1 MQNKQNTEA
10 ICELHR
16 MLEDLMKHIAML
28 EENIPALMQ
37 TIEAGEFIP
46 DPVNENVRAALNQI
60 SAVQSGFA
68 ERFISLKAGEMPLKI
83 EDAYSILENCR
94 KKAEYT
100 GKYFDAVSF
109 FLSLRAD
116 DPSVQQI
123 LEERQ
128 RTLDVLDF
136 EQMSEQE
143 IKDTAECYV
152 RLSEAF
158 HESDDGIRFSL
169 LYSSGL
175 EAEVAR
181 GVMFGLLKTE
191 TAQTKEAAEIKEP
204 AEQGKEI
211 QVNETTE
218 KELAE
223 ICKSEIWKTI
233 GIERPQEM
241 IVKEERELLDVQQ
254 SARASDKF
262 RVKDFRK
269 DMTGEF
275 PLGKIECLVEAL
287 ENCGYSSESFALWK
301 NKESSYYDAVSEK
314 LFQMGYLKKYAVS
327 GFSEFYTLSPKGEK
341 AFVLRD
347 SQQMIQKCYK
357 KKINP
362 ARGGEHIEDS
372 TNAAVARILYQQ
384 AFSRILKIDRD
395 YTFST
400 IERRIGTNYF
410 LIDFTNVLGGRR
422 VRYLGIVSDNP
433 EQFRQ
438 FHALIKETYEAADL
452 YVVAGAA
459 HEAACFAA
467 KWISSLTGGLAPV
480 WYCGYADE
488 EVYDVITEEP
498 ADIVFERLEEAE
510 NEKQEEK
517 SIADLANEKQEEK
530 ETADLGNEKQ
540 EEKETADSGNEKQE
554 EKKTA
559 DRKEF
564 QRKGIQENEAPDKKE
579 LQEEGG
585 LEEASIKEAESAHS
599 PANRLTEAEKT
610 KHDTVFQEML
620 ASGKF
625 YAATAYAAVLSKE
638 FPCYGP
644 VYHQLAYALNDPMDR
659 CSYSSDTI
667 IHIFYTGENQLTDH
681 YVVAAAVRNY
691 FLDQYSYDY
700 SLQQLQA
707 MLSGNQILQQEPALN
722 KILYTLQQFKTNY
735 HSGIDRYADYR
746 EKERASWE
754 LHLEKTRREAK
765 DFYDNY
771 SSGGLKENASHRR
784 FMETEKLLLGPDSDL
799 SVYLKVVIDDEREVA
814 ELLEEFLAENYVKDQ
829 AAVCE
834 ENIDPS
840 KIDRI
845 LDTHWDQAAQN
856 MRLVKKSS
864 DLMSSLRMNL
874 FKKVNKIVS
883 VLCNYVFLM
892 HTAITRD
899 DDPALLE
906 YKKLRTPL
914 LKDIRDVVRKFAEHH
929 AQELSEI
936 AGRAVLTRTLQ
947 EMGERLEGDYQEG
960 NNKYFYINFLKD
972 DKIILDDD
980 FIPVLDEVLELPD
993 FSVKNRLIQHCQ
1005 SQEKDW
1011 RTRLA
1016 EIFKGGDDYGSAE
1029 LILKYLKVQNWI
1041 PDRMELE
1048 AYSIEKAI
1056 EYPQKDMEQKRM
1068 GFIADL
1074 ELAQSY
1080 GQIDNTKE
1088 NSKEIMVQIME
1099 HWYLW
1104 AKETKNYGFFSKI
1117 LEAFQDKIH
1126 KDAQARA
1133 VELRASLN
1141 VYLKENPD
1149 WNIDDRV
1156 SSAVVQIR
1164 ERIEQQNYAAAED
1177 LLNRLIANDLD
1188 SAVTLQQEDD
1198 LLQFLDEYDV
1208 NYKMTANSARNL
1220 RSLVF
1225 TSRINKDT
1233 KGADR
1238 LLENWPKGAGAGKYK
1253 ISALLQAL
1261 GFDPDTV
1268 EADQP
1273 VQGKIENYLVTLKR
1287 PQNGRKIN
1295 YKHPIS
1301 AFGSEAETKGF
1312 RVVCIFGK
1320 ADAQRL
1326 IDTFR
1331 ELGSAKNT
1339 IVLLDYA
1346 LTLADRRTLARKTKT
1361 DLNDIGRI
1369 FAVIDRVVLIYLA
1382 KHYTETAV
1390 NRMLMA
1396 VVMPFASYQPYIDK
1410 SAAVMPQEIFIGRK
1424 NELEKIESPTGV
1436 NIVYGGRQLGK
1447 TALLRMAK
1455 KDIDRNENGDRAVI
1469 VNAWRKDYRDTAK
1482 IVSAALYDEKI
1493 LLKENITEDWNELAR
1508 DIQNRLRDETDPIPY
1523 LLLMIDEADLFIE
1536 SCEAVGYEPFNTLKD
1551 IQSIGSGRFKFVV
1564 AGLRNIVRFKRMVAL
1579 EDNGVLPHL
1588 ESLTVKPF
1596 KSMEA
1601 RELLEVPLS
1610 YLGFRFSKNNET
1622 EVLISTIFGTT
1633 NYFPGLIQLY
1643 CTKLIEAMKKDYAG
1657 YSESETP
1664 PYYVQKEHI
1673 KKVLAD
1679 QTLQKDI
1686 REKFFITLKVG
1697 DDDYYYMIAL
1707 LTAYHYHENR
1717 TQNGCNASDLIQLA
1731 GMFSI
1736 GKLVSLGTEKITAL
1750 MEEMCELNVL
1760 QHTGNDRYRFA
1771 RHSFCQMM
1779 GTVRQIDDEL
1789 MNYME
1794 D

>member
-1 MQNKQNTEA
+1 MQNKQNIEA
-10 ICELHR
+10 IYELHR
-16 MLEDLMKHIAML
+16 MLEDLMKNIAML
-28 EENIPALMQ
+28 EENLPALMQ
-37 TIEAGEFIP
+37 TIEAGEFIL
-46 DPVNENVRAALNQI
+46 DPVIENVRAALNQI
-60 SAVQSGFA
+60 SAIQPDFTD
-68 ERFISLKAGEMPLKI
+68 RFMSLKAGELPLKI
-83 EDAYSILENCR
+83 EDAYRILENCR
-94 KKAEYT
+94 KKAENT

-116 DPSVQQI
+116 DPSVQQV

-128 RTLDVLDF
+128 HTLDVLDF
-136 EQMSEQE
+136 EKMSEQE
-143 IKDTAECYV
+143 IKDAAECYV

-158 HESDDGIRFSL
+158 YESDNRTKFSL

-175 EAEVAR
+175 EEEIAT
-181 GVMFGLLKTE
+181 GVMFGQLKTE
-191 TAQTKEAAEIKEP
+191 IVQAKETTGLKEST
-204 AEQGKEI
+204 EQGKEV
-211 QVNETTE
+211 QTNETAA

-254 SARASDKF
+254 SARASDTF

-275 PLGKIECLVEAL
+275 PLGKIECLTEAL

-301 NKESSYYDAVSEK
+301 NKESSYYDTVSEK

-327 GFSEFYTLSPKGEK
+327 GFSKFYTLSPKGEK

-347 SQQMIQKCYK
+347 SLQMIQKWYK
-357 KKINP
+357 KKINL
-362 ARGGEHIEDS
+362 ARGGERIEDS
-372 TNAAVARILYQQ
+372 TNAAVTRILYQQ
-384 AFSRILKIDRD
+384 AFSRILKIDKD

-400 IERRIGTNYF
+400 IKRSIGANYF
-410 LIDFTNVLGGRR
+410 LIDFPKALGGRT
-422 VRYLGIVSDNP
+422 VRFVGIVSDNP

-452 YVVAGAA
+452 YVVTGAA
-459 HEAACFAA
+459 HEAACAAA
-467 KWISSLTGGLAPV
+467 KWIASLTDGLAPV

-498 ADIVFERLEEAE
+498 ADAAFERLAEAE
-510 NEKQEEK
+510 
-517 SIADLANEKQEEK
+517 NEKQEEK
-530 ETADLGNEKQ
+530 ETADLKNEKQ
-540 EEKETADSGNEKQE
+540 EEKETADLKNEKQE
-554 EKKTA
+554 EKGTA
-559 DRKEF
+559 DLKNEKQEEKETPDRKEL
-564 QRKGIQENEAPDKKE
+564 QKKGIQENEAIDKKE
-579 LQEEGG
+579 LQEKGG
-585 LEEASIKEAESAHS
+585 LEEAVTRGAESVHS
-599 PANRLTEAEKT
+599 PANRLSEAEKT
-610 KHDTVFQEML
+610 KHDTVLQEML

-625 YAATAYAAVLSKE
+625 YVATAYAAVLSKE

-667 IHIFYTGENQLTDH
+667 IRIFYTGENQLTDH

-700 SLQQLQA
+700 SLQQLQV

-722 KILYTLQQFKTNY
+722 KILYTLQQFKTNH

-754 LHLEKTRREAK
+754 LHLEKTRRGAK

-771 SSGGLKENASHRR
+771 SSGSLKENASHRR

-799 SVYLKVVIDDEREVA
+799 SVYLKVVIDDEREMA
-814 ELLEEFLAENYVKDQ
+814 ELLEEFLVENYVKDQ

-845 LDTHWDQAAQN
+845 LDTHWDQAAHN

-883 VLCNYVFLM
+883 VLCNYVFLL

-899 DDPALLE
+899 DDPGLLE

-914 LKDIRDVVRKFAEHH
+914 LKDIRDVVRKFEEHRV
-929 AQELSEI
+929 QELSEI

-947 EMGERLEGDYQEG
+947 EMEKRLEGDYQEG

-972 DKIILDDD
+972 NKIILDDD

-993 FSVKNRLIQHCQ
+993 FSVKNRLIQHCP

-1011 RTRLA
+1011 RTRLE

-1029 LILKYLKVQNWI
+1029 LILKYLKAQNWI
-1041 PDRMELE
+1041 PDRLELE
-1048 AYSIEKAI
+1048 SYSIEKAI

-1099 HWYLW
+1099 NWYLW

-1133 VELRASLN
+1133 VELRNSLN
-1141 VYLKENPD
+1141 VYLKEDPD
-1149 WNIDDRV
+1149 WDIDDRV

-1188 SAVTLQQEDD
+1188 TAVTLQQEDD

-1208 NYKMTANSARNL
+1208 NYKMTANSAKNL
-1220 RSLVF
+1220 RSLIG

-1238 LLENWPKGAGAGKYK
+1238 LLENWPKGAGAGKHK

-1261 GFDPDTV
+1261 GFALDTV
-1268 EADQP
+1268 EAEQP

-1346 LTLADRRTLARKTKT
+1346 LTLADRRTLARKSKT

-1382 KHYTETAV
+1382 KHYTETAI

-1396 VVMPFASYQPYIDK
+1396 VVMPFAAYQPYIDK
-1410 SAAVMPQEIFIGRK
+1410 SADVMPQEIFIGRK

-1482 IVSAALYDEKI
+1482 IVSEALYDEKI

-1564 AGLRNIVRFKRMVAL
+1564 AGLRNIVRFKRMAAL

-1679 QTLQKDI
+1679 QTLQQDI

-1717 TQNGCNASDLIQLA
+1717 TQNGCNADDLLQLA

-1736 GKLVSLGTEKITAL
+1736 GKLVSLGTEKVTAL